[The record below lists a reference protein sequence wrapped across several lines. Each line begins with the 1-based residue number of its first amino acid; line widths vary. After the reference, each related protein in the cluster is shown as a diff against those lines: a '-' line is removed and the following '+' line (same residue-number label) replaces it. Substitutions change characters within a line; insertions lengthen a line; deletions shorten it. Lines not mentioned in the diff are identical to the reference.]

1 MLMASICLNWLK
13 GCEMNVT
20 MTEIPDVLILEPKVF
35 GDNRGF
41 SSRVLTRK
49 PLMKFLVEK

>member
-1 MLMASICLNWLK
+1 MLKLVK
-13 GCEMNVT
+13 GYEMNVT